1 MTIGFSSL
9 PQVVIDYVRDIF
21 ARANDKISRAII
33 DQPALHE
40 PTIDNLLILEL
51 TVSPP
56 AFFAREQVAV
66 SIETHWLGG
75 RWMYDRFEIADIAL
89 FITLRRQGQLGERKV
104 ALLQTKRLYSRDI
117 PMADLDAADF
127 AIGIGRLV
135 DRPEPLRP
143 LFHQRAFAFTPAST
157 YDATASGHEQIGRI
171 DAYMKTLGLPV
182 YYGLY
187 NPLEVPFQGVS
198 PAAPAATRRLPN
210 TTGCRILPADIM
222 HEVINTLPAGRSP
235 SFADLTLTAPIDAGD
250 ADSIHGWRLERFV
263 ADEVLRCR
271 QGRLFDQTMDPNL
284 DALLYRRTAPIT
296 AAIQV
301 TIDFGADGG
310 G

>member
-9 PQVVIDYVRDIF
+9 PQVVIDYVRDVF
-21 ARANDKISRAII
+21 ARANDKMARALI

-40 PTIDNLLILEL
+40 PTLDNLLILEL

-117 PMADLDAADF
+117 PVADLDDADF

-135 DRPEPLRP
+135 DRAEPLRP
-143 LFHQRAFAFTPAST
+143 LTQQRAFSFTPAST

-171 DAYMKTLGLPV
+171 DAYMKAQGIPV
-182 YYGLY
+182 FYGLY
-187 NPLEVPFQGVS
+187 NPLVVPFQGVS
-198 PAAPAATRRLPN
+198 PAAPGATGHLPN
-210 TTGCRILPADIM
+210 STGCRILPAGLVHNVM
-222 HEVINTLPAGRSP
+222 NTLPLGRSP
-235 SFADLTLTAPIDAGD
+235 SFADLTLAAPIDSGD
-250 ADSIHGWRLERFV
+250 ADSAHGWRLERFV

-301 TIDFGADGG
+301 TIDFAPGG